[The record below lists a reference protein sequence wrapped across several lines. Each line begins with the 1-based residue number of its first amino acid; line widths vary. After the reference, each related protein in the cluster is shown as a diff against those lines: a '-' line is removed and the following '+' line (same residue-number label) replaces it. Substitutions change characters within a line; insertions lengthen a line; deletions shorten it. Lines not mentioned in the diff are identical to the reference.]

1 MPVTSLHGHSLPTS
15 LLRHLARL
23 RLASLGRPHAR
34 LNRHPFSH
42 VISSVLKLPQVEKHR
57 EKMQKAKEEAALR
70 AVRAAV
76 PELGPTVCVLAL
88 EGAGWEA
95 NSALQL
101 LKGFGTDKA
110 DELAVL
116 QQARRTLEC
125 WCLYMDLVGT

>member
-1 MPVTSLHGHSLPTS
+1 
-15 LLRHLARL
+15 
-23 RLASLGRPHAR
+23 
-34 LNRHPFSH
+34 
-42 VISSVLKLPQVEKHR
+42 
-57 EKMQKAKEEAALR
+57 
-70 AVRAAV
+70 
-76 PELGPTVCVLAL
+76 VLAL